1 MTDTRQ
7 HILATGR
14 ALVAQHGYTGVGL
27 SELLTQ
33 AGVPKGSFYHFFK
46 SKEAFGCAL
55 LDSFVE
61 SYAAD
66 LTTTLAAPELSGR
79 DRLMTY
85 FGRWRTNQTGDAY
98 EARCLVVKL
107 SAEVADLS
115 PGMREVLARGVSAI
129 VTRLAQVVRE
139 GMDDGSIPPKA
150 DAEALATTLYQIWLG
165 ASLMGAL
172 SRDIAPYDSALATT
186 AALIDQQG
194 PTS

>member
-14 ALVAQHGYTGVGL
+14 ALVAQRGYTGVGL
-27 SELLTQ
+27 TELLTQ

-61 SYAAD
+61 GYAED
-66 LTTTLAAPELSGR
+66 LAATLDAPEMDAR
-79 DRLMTY
+79 ARLMAY
-85 FGRWRTNQTGDAY
+85 FEGWRARQSGEAS

-107 SAEVADLS
+107 SAEVAELS
-115 PGMREVLARGVSAI
+115 PGMREVLGRGVSAI
-129 VTRLAQVVRE
+129 IARLASVIRE
-139 GMDDGSIPPKA
+139 GAADGSLPA
-150 DAEALATTLYQIWLG
+150 HDDALARATTLYQIWLG

-172 SRDIAPYDSALATT
+172 SRDTLPYDGALTAT
-186 AALIDQQG
+186 AALLDNKG
-194 PTS
+194 NT